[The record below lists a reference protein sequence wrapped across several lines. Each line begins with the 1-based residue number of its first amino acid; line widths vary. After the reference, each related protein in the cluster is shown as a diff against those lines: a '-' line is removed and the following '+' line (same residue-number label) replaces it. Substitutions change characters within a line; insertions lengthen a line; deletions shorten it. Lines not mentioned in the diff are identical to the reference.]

1 MARQMKMVV
10 NKISMKDHD
19 QASQDLQYWLSKTPQ
34 ERLAAV
40 TFLIN
45 QNIVEGERM
54 DKTKF
59 SQKRLKP

>member
-1 MARQMKMVV
+1 MKE
-10 NKISMKDHD
+10 SD
-19 QASQDLQYWLSKTPQ
+19 QAALNLQYWLSKTPQ

-45 QNIVEGERM
+45 QNLAPSQRM

-59 SQKRLKP
+59 SKKSLK